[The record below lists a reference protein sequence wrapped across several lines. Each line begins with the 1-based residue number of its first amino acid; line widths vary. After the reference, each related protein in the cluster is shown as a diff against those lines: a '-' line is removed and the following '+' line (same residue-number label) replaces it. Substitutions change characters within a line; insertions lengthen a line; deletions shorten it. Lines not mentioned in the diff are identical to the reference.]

1 MDPAADWTRAADP
14 ARRIGHAVEPHVTI
28 ASTNDRARAVL
39 LDSGTEGVAVVA
51 EHQAAGRGRRGR
63 RWISPPGVNLMVS
76 VAIRPRLDPARAGL
90 LGLATALAV
99 RDTCVAA
106 APGSGLG
113 VRWPNDVVSAAGLKV
128 AGLLLETTLAGE
140 HLADAVIGAGI
151 NVNWPRADM
160 PEEIAARAT
169 SLADLAGVRIDRVA
183 LLRELLAR
191 LDAEVAALEAGRS
204 PVERLREASVL
215 DGRGIVVEVG
225 EAAVE
230 GVAAGVADDGALLV
244 DTPAGRL
251 ALTVGEVVAVRD
263 LPVEAGA

>member
-1 MDPAADWTRAADP
+1 
-14 ARRIGHAVEPHVTI
+14 
-28 ASTNDRARAVL
+28 
-39 LDSGTEGVAVVA
+39 
-51 EHQAAGRGRRGR
+51 
-63 RWISPPGVNLMVS
+63 
-76 VAIRPRLDPARAGL
+76 
-90 LGLATALAV
+90 
-99 RDTCVAA
+99 
-106 APGSGLG
+106 
-113 VRWPNDVVSAAGLKV
+113 
-128 AGLLLETTLAGE
+128 
-140 HLADAVIGAGI
+140 
-151 NVNWPRADM
+151 
-160 PEEIAARAT
+160 
-169 SLADLAGVRIDRVA
+169 VA

>member
-1 MDPAADWTRAADP
+1 
-14 ARRIGHAVEPHVTI
+14 
-28 ASTNDRARAVL
+28 
-39 LDSGTEGVAVVA
+39 
-51 EHQAAGRGRRGR
+51 
-63 RWISPPGVNLMVS
+63 
-76 VAIRPRLDPARAGL
+76 
-90 LGLATALAV
+90 
-99 RDTCVAA
+99 
-106 APGSGLG
+106 
-113 VRWPNDVVSAAGLKV
+113 V